1 MSGTSI
7 PEPRFLTDRMLGT
20 LTRYLRFMGYDTMSA
35 NALTPGSP
43 GEDSR
48 LLEIARSERRILLT
62 RDRELARRGGTIAV
76 FLEHEEPVLQVNE
89 LSRTGLV
96 EPRLRLTRC
105 SLCNEPL
112 RRARSREIRSSPY
125 APESR
130 DDQVFYWCRRCRKLY
145 WAGSHVTAMDRLFC
159 GNKK

>member
-1 MSGTSI
+1 
-7 PEPRFLTDRMLGT
+7 MLGT

-35 NALTPGSP
+35 NSLASGSP

-48 LLEIARSERRILLT
+48 LLEIARSENRVLLT
-62 RDRELARRGGTIAV
+62 RDRELARRGGTFAI
-76 FLEHEEPVLQVNE
+76 FLDPEDPMEQVDK
-89 LSRTGLV
+89 LARAGLI

-112 RRARSREIRSSPY
+112 RRARSKEIRVSPY

-130 DDQVFYWCRRCRKLY
+130 DGLVFYWCRRCRKLY
-145 WAGSHVTAMDRLFC
+145 WTGSHVTAMDRWFC